1 MGAPF
6 DEATLLDL
14 GDAFQKRPSFKA
26 QRPLLAG

>member
-14 GDAFQKRPSFKA
+14 GDLYQARTQHHLAFPA
-26 QRPLLAG
+26 